1 MPKKYQQSKY
11 YDDET
16 IRDMVFKGYTIIYKI
31 YSDKIII
38 LEIFNQNLPILEEE
52 QMASVKFMSYVESDK
67 IGGWYIKLV
76 DTFDNTEVICKD
88 LTEYKEKIEDMG
100 AEYGNDIEVE
110 WVKARDLTPANIQ
123 ELQEAMAKLQEEYQ
137 KEIDELNNQQN
148 ENSGFNPNA

>member
-1 MPKKYQQSKY
+1 
-11 YDDET
+11 
-16 IRDMVFKGYTIIYKI
+16 
-31 YSDKIII
+31 
-38 LEIFNQNLPILEEE
+38 
-52 QMASVKFMSYVESDK
+52 MASVKFMSYVESDK